1 MRTDS
6 IKNYILMGF
15 AVLFWGAS
23 FVFIKIVY
31 RYVGPITMIF
41 SRLVIATLI
50 LMSVYLFNK
59 KREIVERRDYLT
71 FFLMGFTEPFL
82 YFIGEG
88 YGMQYVSSTHASVII
103 ATIPVFAML
112 SAVLFYKEK
121 ISRLNMLG
129 VIISFSGI
137 IIMIGRTI
145 FQEEGSVIG
154 ILLMFFAVIAAVANS
169 LLIYRLG
176 NKYSSLTIITMQNLV
191 GAILFL
197 PMFFLLEFNS
207 VDITI
212 LNREFWLS
220 ILFLAIFPSVLS
232 FLLYISTLKK
242 IGITKTS
249 AFSNAIP
256 IITGIISF
264 ILLGNRFSPREV
276 LGITVVIIGL
286 FLTQRSEE
294 VIPYE

>member
-1 MRTDS
+1 MRNDNL
-6 IKNYILMGF
+6 KNYILMGF

-41 SRLVIATLI
+41 SRLVIATII
-50 LMSVYLFNK
+50 LMSIFFLNK
-59 KREIVERRDYLT
+59 KREIVEKKDYLT

-112 SAVLFYKEK
+112 SALVFYREK
-121 ISRLNMLG
+121 VSRVNILG
-129 VIISFSGI
+129 VVISFSGI
-137 IIMIGRTI
+137 VIMIGRTI
-145 FQEEGSVIG
+145 FQEEGSVLG
-154 ILLMFFAVIAAVANS
+154 VLLMFFAVIAAVANS
-169 LLIYRLG
+169 LIIYRLG

-191 GAILFL
+191 GAVLFL
-197 PMFFLLEFNS
+197 PMFFMLEFKS
-207 VDITI
+207 VDLSV
-212 LNREFWLS
+212 LNSEFWLS

-264 ILLGNRFSPREV
+264 ILLGSRFSLREIV
-276 LGITVVIIGL
+276 GIIIVITGL

>member
-1 MRTDS
+1 
-6 IKNYILMGF
+6 MGF

-41 SRLVIATLI
+41 SRLVIATII
-50 LMSVYLFNK
+50 LMSVYLLNK
-59 KREIVERRDYLT
+59 KREIVDKKDYLT

-112 SAVLFYKEK
+112 SAVFFYKEK

-129 VIISFSGI
+129 VVISFSGI
-137 IIMIGRTI
+137 VIMIGRTI
-145 FQEEGSVIG
+145 FQQEGSVFG

-169 LLIYRLG
+169 LIIFRLG

-191 GAILFL
+191 GAVLFL

-207 VDITI
+207 VDVNI
-212 LNREFWLS
+212 LNSEFWVS

-264 ILLGNRFSPREV
+264 FLLGNRFSPREV
-276 LGITVVIIGL
+276 IGIIVVITGL